1 MKKLLFI
8 ITLVIG
14 ITSCEVEC
22 MYCGGCGCDHCRP
35 RNVEQPTHLRYTQ
48 DYFCADK
55 LLGTW
60 QMDYGCTVGNIE
72 LKEIKFFDGWQ
83 CDITMAQTRNPDWYT
98 ETWTY
103 TYYGNTI
110 KFARN
115 DGRTVFSF
123 TLTDYIFPELFLQDS
138 FGRYTWRKVRAY
150 GC

>member
-1 MKKLLFI
+1 MKKIIFLLLAAISFA
-8 ITLVIG
+8 
-14 ITSCEVEC
+14 SCECPYASWDDYGYSESSKGLS
-22 MYCGGCGCDHCRP
+22 YS
-35 RNVEQPTHLRYTQ
+35 N

-98 ETWTY
+98 ETLTY

-123 TLTDYIFPELFLQDS
+123 TLRDYIFPELFLEDS

>member
-1 MKKLLFI
+1 MKKIIFLL
-8 ITLVIG
+8 LAVISFA
-14 ITSCEVEC
+14 SCECPYADWDDNGFREN
-22 MYCGGCGCDHCRP
+22 GGKQAKLTYNG
-35 RNVEQPTHLRYTQ
+35 

-60 QMDYGCTVGNIE
+60 QMDYGCTVGNVE
-72 LKEIKFFDGWQ
+72 LKQIKFFDGWY
-83 CDITMAQTRNPDWYT
+83 CDITMAQMRNTDWFT

-115 DGRTVFSF
+115 DGRTAFSF
-123 TLTDYIFPELFLQDS
+123 TLRGYTFPELYLQDS
-138 FGRYTWRKVRAY
+138 FGRYTWRKVRAN

>member
-1 MKKLLFI
+1 MRNKIILLLLAV
-8 ITLVIG
+8 ITL
-14 ITSCEVEC
+14 TSCDC
-22 MYCGGCGCDHCRP
+22 PYCEYDDYGYRENGGQTAKLTYNG
-35 RNVEQPTHLRYTQ
+35 

-72 LKEIKFFDGWQ
+72 LKEIKFLDGWY
-83 CDITMAQTRNPDWYT
+83 CDITMAQVRNTDWYT

-115 DGRTVFSF
+115 DGRTAFSF
-123 TLTDYIFPELFLQDS
+123 KINGYTFPELYLQDS
-138 FGRYTWRKVRAY
+138 FGRYTWRKVRSY

>member
-22 MYCGGCGCDHCRP
+22 MYCGGCGCDRCRP

-60 QMDYGCTVGNIE
+60 QMDYGCIVSNYE
-72 LKEIKFFDGWQ
+72 LKEIKFFDNST
-83 CDITMAQTRNPDWYT
+83 CDIIMSKVNTVDWYT
-98 ETWTY
+98 Y
-103 TYYGNTI
+103 TFKYTFYGDNIRFT
-110 KFARN
+110 RN
-115 DGRTVFSF
+115 GITFIFHVCG
-123 TLTDYIFPELFLQDS
+123 YIFPELYLNDS
-138 FGRYTWRKVRAY
+138 NGKYTWRKVRAY

>member
-1 MKKLLFI
+1 MKKIIVLL
-8 ITLVIG
+8 LAVISFA
-14 ITSCEVEC
+14 SCECPYANWDDYGYSETSSGKLT
-22 MYCGGCGCDHCRP
+22 YK
-35 RNVEQPTHLRYTQ
+35 N
-48 DYFCADK
+48 DYFSAEK

-60 QMDYGCTVGNIE
+60 QMDYGCIVGTIE
-72 LKEIKFFDGWQ
+72 LKEIKFLDGWN
-83 CDITMAQTRNPDWYT
+83 CDITMAQVRNTDWYT

-123 TLTDYIFPELFLQDS
+123 TLRDYIFPELFLEDS